1 MIPASGAGGRGF
13 ESPNSPV
20 SFFLFCAT
28 KFTPFFFLSSS
39 HAQMQNAVLPKSSWR
54 PVIGQ
59 KTLQLRCCGWNLC
72 CQWHACFVLHP
83 NHYRSPDPCVI
94 SKYGTFRKSSCQN
107 NYWSPRNSRQNFEIN
122 TIEVYILS
130 ESKSNVAPLYTF
142 PQATDALKRH
152 SIVLKHTGV
161 IVRLTYDSPH
171 SLAAL

>member
-1 MIPASGAGGRGF
+1 MQEVGGSSPPIPQY
-13 ESPNSPV
+13 
-20 SFFLFCAT
+20 
-28 KFTPFFFLSSS
+28 PFFSFAQLNLPLSSFS
-39 HAQMQNAVLPKSSWR
+39 LQATRKCKMQSSQSTSWR

-83 NHYRSPDPCVI
+83 NIYRSPDPCVI

-152 SIVLKHTGV
+152 SIVLKHTGI